1 MAKGEMS
8 KGETAKDGMSKDHKA
23 FLEMPGHLIR
33 RLHQI
38 SFALFVDQAR
48 AFDVTPVQYAA
59 LAAINNHPGID
70 QTTLSNVI
78 AFDRTTIGDVVGRL
92 EKKKLIR
99 RKNGAL
105 DRRTKSLHIT
115 PEGERLI
122 RHIAPAVAA
131 TQRLILEP
139 LKPGERSAFLQMLK
153 HLVHLN
159 NARSRA
165 PMRPQETRHRRLR
178 SAARSM
184 KSGSVRAVRRAPA
197 PDAIAD

>member
-1 MAKGEMS
+1 MAKA
-8 KGETAKDGMSKDHKA
+8 ETAKDGMSRDHKA

-38 SFALFVDQAR
+38 SFALFVDQAK
-48 AFDVTPVQYAA
+48 ASDVTPVQYAA

-99 RKNGAL
+99 RKTGAL

-122 RHIAPAVAA
+122 KHIAPAVKA

-139 LKPGERSAFLQMLK
+139 LKPGERAAFLRMLK

-159 NARSRA
+159 NAHSRA

-178 SAARSM
+178 AAARSI
-184 KSGSVRAVRRAPA
+184 KSGSGRTVRRAPA
-197 PDAIAD
+197 SDAIAD